1 MPYALDHR
9 RGELSEVVQLFPGC
23 AIAWT
28 VARIAAGLDI
38 WQGLQPSD
46 HGIGC
51 PLPMVCPGRGPG
63 CLCPIANA
71 WTLYS

>member
-1 MPYALDHR
+1 M
-9 RGELSEVVQLFPGC
+9 SEVVQLCPGC

-46 HGIGC
+46 Y
-51 PLPMVCPGRGPG
+51 GRGCACLWYALDAATVALLLTPG
-63 CLCPIANA
+63 AVA
-71 WTLYS
+71 WTVYS